1 MTPRGVML
9 SWSVKMIPLVRESV
23 HAVLVVGLMVAL
35 PTSSSAQDSDIQKQL
50 ANPIASLTV
59 VPIQINFDSK
69 IGPAQDGSRVT
80 TNIQPVVPFK
90 LNDQMTLV
98 VRTIV
103 PIIAQNNIS
112 PGAGSQFGLGDSLQS
127 FFFVPSSVGG
137 FTWGVGPALQYRT
150 GTDPLLTTG
159 KWGAGPTLVALQ
171 QTGPWT
177 IGVLTNHIW
186 SVAGDAGRSE
196 VSSTFLQ
203 PFIAYAAAG
212 GWTYTVNT
220 QSTYDWVAQQWSVP
234 ILAQIS
240 KLTRIGEQPV
250 SIAAGLRYWAQSPVN
265 GPHGL
270 GGLVSISFILK

>member
-1 MTPRGVML
+1 MTSIARGTNHAIFVVAL
-9 SWSVKMIPLVRESV
+9 T
-23 HAVLVVGLMVAL
+23 AVLPPG
-35 PTSSSAQDSDIQKQL
+35 SQAQDSDIQKQL

-59 VPIQINFDSK
+59 VPIQTNFDFK

-90 LNDQMTLV
+90 LSDQMTLV

-103 PIIAQNNIS
+103 PIVAQNNIF
-112 PGAGSQFGLGDSLQS
+112 PGAGPQAGLGDSLQS
-127 FFFVPSSVGG
+127 FFFVPATVGG
-137 FTWGVGPALQYRT
+137 FTWGAGPALQYRT

-159 KWGAGPTLVALQ
+159 KWGAGPTVVALQ

-177 IGVLTNHIW
+177 IGILANHIW
-186 SVAGDAGRSE
+186 SFAGDAGRSD
-196 VSSTFLQ
+196 VSNTFLQ

-220 QSTYDWVAQQWSVP
+220 QSTYDWVAKQWSVP
-234 ILAQIS
+234 ILGQIS
-240 KLTRIGEQPV
+240 KLTKIGEQPV
-250 SIAAGLRYWAQSPVN
+250 SIAAGVKYWAQSPVS

-270 GGLVSISFILK
+270 AGVVSISFILK